1 MTDEVDTFKSTKQVL
16 ELIGLSHEEI
26 NAYFHLTGRGPV
38 MVGEIA
44 LLIDVEENEAG
55 IIAKNLLAK
64 GLVRE
69 IPGKTPFYMTLP
81 PYAALLNQIKLFKD
95 IVKNIQETTPKAL
108 QLKFKEIEEHST
120 KLGKLEEFRN
130 YMQMMKTNLPNQ
142 MKAQFS
148 RVESELDKVKKF
160 QEIRA
165 FILNLRTIV
174 PLEIIKEFDV
184 VESRLDKIKSEI
196 SVAFEKTFRIG
207 ALKTMAEKIV
217 DRVVTEQFHSLT
229 DYFQE
234 KIVGTIQDTL
244 DQVTNQLASISDAA
258 GDMSIDLS
266 NTLSDIESRLKETL
280 EDLEQ
285 RITTVY
291 EDVNRG
297 IEELKEMFQ
306 KEIFKILEEDI
317 ITNILKQLELSEE
330 TMTEFW
336 ERSKQASML
345 TFKDVWF
352 VRSVEGMKA
361 QINDAMTRV
370 KMRVHIVAP
379 RLEDI
384 DLIALTKVKKHVNVR
399 ISTNFNWDDP
409 LDQEKLAEI
418 MQINNFS
425 IRHYSREN
433 IWAINRDFE
442 EVAVCAVSKV
452 DQEFEIAGMGSI
464 LEEHVKL
471 FAGIIEDVWIQ
482 SKKTDDSMLMYQS
495 RSPSKIDIKPQIK
508 KSVGIMDDITTS
520 PSNSVSDSFQ
530 KPIQEPIQEKI
541 EIDPIQQVP
550 KIPTKSTKEGTSQPQ
565 PQELTEDIS
574 GEESS
579 LSNQLQDV
587 INNLTKKTAHEI
599 SLDLETIRNNIV
611 EEMGYSS
618 VLNQISIGIASL
630 KTGPNI
636 LNSNEVDALIKKIT
650 FWKKKLNL

>member
-1 MTDEVDTFKSTKQVL
+1 MNEEVDAFKSTKQVL
-16 ELIGLSHEEI
+16 ELIGLSHDEI

-44 LLIDVEENEAG
+44 LLIDVEENEAN
-55 IIAKNLLAK
+55 IVAKNLLAK

-81 PYAALLNQIKLFKD
+81 PYAALLNQIRQFKD

-108 QLKFKEIEEHST
+108 QLKFKEIEEHSA
-120 KLGKLEEFRN
+120 KLGKLEEYRN
-130 YMQMMKTNLPNQ
+130 YIQIMKTNLPIQ

-148 RVESELDKVKKF
+148 RVESELDKIKKF
-160 QEIRA
+160 QEIRN

-174 PLEIIKEFDV
+174 PEEIIKEFDV
-184 VESRLDKIKSEI
+184 VESRLEKIKSEI
-196 SVAFEKTFRIG
+196 SISFEKTFRIG

-234 KIVGTIQDTL
+234 KIVRTIQGTL
-244 DQVTNQLASISDAA
+244 DQVTDQLASISDAA
-258 GDMSIDLS
+258 GDMSVDLS

-285 RITTVY
+285 RISTVY
-291 EDVNRG
+291 EDVDRG
-297 IEELKEMFQ
+297 IEELKDMFQ
-306 KEIFKILEEDI
+306 KEIYKILEEDI
-317 ITNILKQLELSEE
+317 ITNILHQLELSEE

-352 VRSVEGMKA
+352 VRSIEGMKA
-361 QINDAMTRV
+361 QINETMTRV

-409 LDQEKLAEI
+409 IDQEKLAEI
-418 MQINNFS
+418 MQINNFA
-425 IRHYSREN
+425 IRHYTREN

-471 FAGIIEDVWIQ
+471 FASVIEDVWIQ
-482 SKKTDDSMLMYQS
+482 SKKIDDSMLMYKTRSEQVPES
-495 RSPSKIDIKPQIK
+495 RSEIKPQIRQPV
-508 KSVGIMDDITTS
+508 SNLNDITIL
-520 PSNSVSDSFQ
+520 PSKGFSDS
-530 KPIQEPIQEKI
+530 IQNPIQEKI

-550 KIPTKSTKEGTSQPQ
+550 KIPTKSTEERITQQQPQ
-565 PQELTEDIS
+565 ASAEILS
-574 GEESS
+574 GNAST
-579 LSNQLQDV
+579 LSDQLQDV
-587 INNLTKKTAHEI
+587 IRNLTKKTAHEI
-599 SLDLETIRNNIV
+599 SLDLEATRNNIV
-611 EEMGYSS
+611 EQLGYSS

-636 LNSNEVDALIKKIT
+636 LSSNEIQALIKKIN

>member
-1 MTDEVDTFKSTKQVL
+1 MNEEVDAFKSTKQVL

-44 LLIDVEENEAG
+44 LLIDVEENEASK
-55 IIAKNLLAK
+55 IAKNLLAK

-81 PYAALLNQIKLFKD
+81 PYAALLNQIRQFKD

-108 QLKFKEIEEHST
+108 QLKFKEIEEHSA
-120 KLGKLEEFRN
+120 KLGKLEEYRN
-130 YMQMMKTNLPNQ
+130 YIQIMKTNLPIQ

-148 RVESELDKVKKF
+148 RVESELDKIKKF

-174 PLEIIKEFDV
+174 PEEIIKEFDV
-184 VESRLDKIKSEI
+184 VESRLEKIKSEI
-196 SVAFEKTFRIG
+196 SISFEKTFRIG

-234 KIVGTIQDTL
+234 KIVRTIQGTL
-244 DQVTNQLASISDAA
+244 DQVTDQLASISDAA
-258 GDMSIDLS
+258 GDMSVDLS

-291 EDVNRG
+291 EDVDRG
-297 IEELKEMFQ
+297 IKELKEMFQ
-306 KEIFKILEEDI
+306 KEIYKILEEDI
-317 ITNILKQLELSEE
+317 ITNILKQLDLSEE

-352 VRSVEGMKA
+352 VRSIEGMKA
-361 QINDAMTRV
+361 QINESMTRV

-384 DLIALTKVKKHVNVR
+384 DLVALTKVKKHVNVR

-409 LDQEKLAEI
+409 IDQEKLAEI
-418 MQINNFS
+418 MQINNFA

-442 EVAVCAVSKV
+442 EVVVCAVSKV

-471 FAGIIEDVWIQ
+471 FASVIEDVWIQ
-482 SKKTDDSMLMYQS
+482 SKKIDDSMLMYK
-495 RSPSKIDIKPQIK
+495 RSEQVNESNTDINPQIRQPV
-508 KSVGIMDDITTS
+508 SVLNDITVT
-520 PSNSVSDSFQ
+520 PSNGLSNSTQ
-530 KPIQEPIQEKI
+530 KPIQEKI
-541 EIDPIQQVP
+541 EIDPIHQLP
-550 KIPTKSTKEGTSQPQ
+550 KIPTISTEERITQQQSQ
-565 PQELTEDIS
+565 
-574 GEESS
+574 ESS
-579 LSNQLQDV
+579 EVISEKKSFISNQLQEV
-587 INNLTKKTAHEI
+587 IRNLTIKTAHEI
-599 SLDLETIRNNIV
+599 SLDLEAMRNNIV
-611 EEMGYSS
+611 EQMGYSS

-636 LNSNEVDALIKKIT
+636 LSSNEIDALLKKIN

>member
-1 MTDEVDTFKSTKQVL
+1 MNEEINAFKSTKQVL

-44 LLIDVEENEAG
+44 LLIDVEEDKAKS
-55 IIAKNLLAK
+55 IAKNLLLK

-81 PYAALLNQIKLFKD
+81 PYAALLNQIKQFKD

-108 QLKFKEIEEHST
+108 QLKFQEIEEHSA
-120 KLGKLEEFRN
+120 KLGKLEEYRN
-130 YMQMMKTNLPNQ
+130 YIQMMKTNLPNQ
-142 MKAQFS
+142 MKTQFS

-174 PLEIIKEFDV
+174 PEEIIKEFDV

-196 SVAFEKTFRIG
+196 STSFEKTFRIG

-217 DRVVTEQFHSLT
+217 DRVVTEQFHSLI

-234 KIVGTIQDTL
+234 KIIGTIQSTL

-258 GDMSIDLS
+258 GDMSIDLG

-285 RITTVY
+285 RISTVY
-291 EDVNRG
+291 EDVDRG
-297 IEELKEMFQ
+297 IKELKEMFQ
-306 KEIFKILEEDI
+306 KEIYKILEEDI
-317 ITNILKQLELSEE
+317 MTNILNQLELSEE

-361 QINDAMTRV
+361 QINEAMTRV
-370 KMRVHIVAP
+370 KMRVHIIAP

-409 LDQEKLAEI
+409 IDQEKLAEI
-418 MQINNFS
+418 LQINNFA

-442 EVAVCAVSKV
+442 EVAICAVSKV

-471 FAGIIEDVWIQ
+471 FASVIEDVWIQ
-482 SKKTDDSMLMYQS
+482 SKKIDDSMLMYKS
-495 RSPSKIDIKPQIK
+495 RPQQIQESKRDFKPQIK
-508 KSVGIMDDITTS
+508 RPVSILNEIT
-520 PSNSVSDSFQ
+520 V
-530 KPIQEPIQEKI
+530 QEKI
-541 EIDPIQQVP
+541 EINPIQQVP
-550 KIPTKSTKEGTSQPQ
+550 KIPTKSTEERIIQQQ
-565 PQELTEDIS
+565 PQESTKETT
-574 GEESS
+574 GKSS
-579 LSNQLQDV
+579 ISNQLQEV
-587 INNLTKKTAHEI
+587 IRNLTTKTAHDI
-599 SLDLETIRNNIV
+599 SLDLENIRNNIV
-611 EEMGYSS
+611 EQMGYSS

-636 LNSNEVDALIKKIT
+636 LSPNEIDALIKKIN
-650 FWKKKLNL
+650 FWKKKLHL

>member
-1 MTDEVDTFKSTKQVL
+1 MNEEIDAFKSTKQVL
-16 ELIGLSHEEI
+16 ELIGLSHEDI

-44 LLIDVEENEAG
+44 LLINVNENEAME
-55 IIAKNLLAK
+55 IAKTLLEK

-81 PYAALLNQIKLFKD
+81 PYAALLNQIKQFKE
-95 IVKNIQETTPKAL
+95 IVKTIQETTPKAL

-120 KLGKLEEFRN
+120 KLGKLEEYRN
-130 YMQMMKTNLPNQ
+130 YIQIMKTNLPNQ
-142 MKAQFS
+142 MRAQFS

-160 QEIRA
+160 QEIRS

-174 PLEIIKEFDV
+174 PEEIIKEFDV
-184 VESRLDKIKSEI
+184 VESRLEKIKSEI
-196 SVAFEKTFRIG
+196 SISFEKTFRIG

-217 DRVVTEQFHSLT
+217 DRVVTEQFHSLI

-234 KIVGTIQDTL
+234 KIVGTIQGTL
-244 DQVTNQLASISDAA
+244 DQVTDQLASISDAA
-258 GDMSIDLS
+258 GDMSIDLG
-266 NTLSDIESRLKETL
+266 NTMSDIENRLKETL

-285 RITTVY
+285 RISTVY
-291 EDVNRG
+291 EDVNKG

-306 KEIFKILEEDI
+306 KEIYKILEEDI

-336 ERSKQASML
+336 ERSKKASML

-361 QINDAMTRV
+361 QINEAITRV
-370 KMRVHIVAP
+370 KMRVHIIAP

-384 DLIALTKVKKHVNVR
+384 DLIALNRVKKHINVR

-409 LDQEKLAEI
+409 KDQEKLAEI
-418 MQINNFS
+418 IERNNFA

-442 EVAVCAVSKV
+442 EVVVSAVSKG

-471 FAGIIEDVWIQ
+471 FAGVIEDVWIQ
-482 SKKTDDSMLMYQS
+482 SKKTDDSMLMH
-495 RSPSKIDIKPQIK
+495 RTKTKRDNIPQIK
-508 KSVGIMDDITTS
+508 QPVSIMKELTE
-520 PSNSVSDSFQ
+520 NHLKAVSEATQ
-530 KPIQEPIQEKI
+530 KPIEKKN
-541 EIDPIQQVP
+541 EINPIQQLP
-550 KIPTKSTKEGTSQPQ
+550 KIPVKLSGQKTNQSKPLKSIQGTS
-565 PQELTEDIS
+565 ETEA
-574 GEESS
+574 S
-579 LSNQLQDV
+579 LSKQIEEV
-587 INNLTKKTAHEI
+587 IRNLTLKTAHEI
-599 SLDLETIRNNIV
+599 SLDLEVIRNNIV

-630 KTGPNI
+630 KTGSNI
-636 LNSNEVDALIKKIT
+636 LSSEEVEAIRKKID

>member
-1 MTDEVDTFKSTKQVL
+1 MNEEVDAFKSTKQVL

-44 LLIDVEENEAG
+44 LLVNVEDDEAEK
-55 IIAKNLLAK
+55 IAKNLLAK

-69 IPGKTPFYMTLP
+69 VPGKTPFYITLP

-108 QLKFKEIEEHST
+108 QLKFKEIEEHSA
-120 KLGKLEEFRN
+120 KLSKLDEYRN
-130 YMQMMKTNLPNQ
+130 YIQIMKTNLPNQ

-148 RVESELDKVKKF
+148 RVESELEKVKKF

-174 PLEIIKEFDV
+174 PEEIIKEFGV
-184 VESRLDKIKSEI
+184 VESRLETIKSEI
-196 SVAFEKTFRIG
+196 SISFEKTFRIG

-234 KIVGTIQDTL
+234 KIVRTIQGTL
-244 DQVTNQLASISDAA
+244 DQVTDQLATISDAA

-266 NTLSDIESRLKETL
+266 NTLSDIESRLRETL
-280 EDLEQ
+280 EDLDQ
-285 RITTVY
+285 RISTVY
-291 EDVNRG
+291 EDVDRG

-306 KEIFKILEEDI
+306 KEIYKILEEDI
-317 ITNILKQLELSEE
+317 ITNILNQLDLSEE
-330 TMTEFW
+330 TMNEFW

-345 TFKDVWF
+345 SFKDVWF

-442 EVAVCAVSKV
+442 EVVVCAVSKV

-471 FAGIIEDVWIQ
+471 FAGIIEDVWMQ
-482 SKKTDDSMLMYQS
+482 SKKTDDSMLMYKT
-495 RSPSKIDIKPQIK
+495 RSQPVHEIKPQIRQPV
-508 KSVGIMDDITTS
+508 SILNDITARH
-520 PSNSVSDSFQ
+520 SNGFSDSTQ
-530 KPIQEPIQEKI
+530 KPIQEKI
-541 EIDPIQQVP
+541 EIDPIQQLP
-550 KIPTKSTKEGTSQPQ
+550 KIPTKSSEESVTQQQ
-565 PQELTEDIS
+565 PQESAGVKSGKKSSIS
-574 GEESS
+574 D
-579 LSNQLQDV
+579 QLQDV
-587 INNLTKKTAHEI
+587 IRNLTKKTAHEI
-599 SLDLETIRNNIV
+599 SFDLEAIRNNIV

-630 KTGPNI
+630 KTGSNI
-636 LNSNEVDALIKKIT
+636 LSSIEIDALIKKIN

>member
-1 MTDEVDTFKSTKQVL
+1 MNEVDTFKSTKQVL
-16 ELIGLSHEEI
+16 ELIGLSHDEI

-44 LLIDVEENEAG
+44 LLINVEENEAE
-55 IIAKNLLAK
+55 IVAKNLLAK

-81 PYAALLNQIKLFKD
+81 PYAALLNQIRQFKD
-95 IVKNIQETTPKAL
+95 IVKSIQETTPKAL
-108 QLKFKEIEEHST
+108 ELKFKEIEQHSA

-130 YMQMMKTNLPNQ
+130 YIQIMKTNLPNQ
-142 MKAQFS
+142 MKTQFS

-174 PLEIIKEFDV
+174 PEEIIKEFDV
-184 VESRLDKIKSEI
+184 VESRLEKIKSEI
-196 SVAFEKTFRIG
+196 SKSFEKTFRIG

-217 DRVVTEQFHSLT
+217 DRVVTEQFHSLI

-234 KIVGTIQDTL
+234 KIVRTIQGTL
-244 DQVTNQLASISDAA
+244 DQVTDQLASISDAA

-291 EDVNRG
+291 EDVDRG

-306 KEIFKILEEDI
+306 KEIYKILEEDI
-317 ITNILKQLELSEE
+317 ITNILHQLELSEE

-336 ERSKQASML
+336 ERSKKASML

-352 VRSVEGMKA
+352 VRSIEGMKA
-361 QINDAMTRV
+361 HINEAITRV
-370 KMRVHIVAP
+370 KMRMHIVAP

-384 DLIALTKVKKHVNVR
+384 DLIALTKVKNHVNVR

-409 LDQEKLAEI
+409 KDKERLAEI
-418 MQINNFS
+418 MQINNFA

-471 FAGIIEDVWIQ
+471 FAGVIEDVWIQ
-482 SKKTDDSMLMYQS
+482 SKKVDDSILMYQS
-495 RSPSKIDIKPQIK
+495 RSLEVPESKNEIMPQIK
-508 KSVGIMDDITTS
+508 QSANIIDDNKVLTS
-520 PSNSVSDSFQ
+520 KKFADSIQ
-530 KPIQEPIQEKI
+530 KPIQEKI
-541 EIDPIQQVP
+541 EIDPIRQVP
-550 KIPTKSTKEGTSQPQ
+550 KIPIKSSQEGITPKQPQ
-565 PQELTEDIS
+565 IS
-574 GEESS
+574 SGKKSS
-579 LSNQLQDV
+579 LSDQLQEV
-587 INNLTKKTAHEI
+587 IRNLTKKTAHEI
-599 SLDLETIRNNIV
+599 SLDLEATRNNIV
-611 EEMGYSS
+611 EELGYSS

-636 LNSNEVDALIKKIT
+636 LSSNEVDELRKKIN